1 VHEKLA
7 DHYPVLEPGDRLQF
21 IYIEFYIETHKQYNT
36 TYLIFQNYDAMKIP
50 MEKGEEYLTEKDAKD
65 ITTKAK
71 AIQEYEKINHPFPN
85 SKTHH

>member
-1 VHEKLA
+1 
-7 DHYPVLEPGDRLQF
+7 
-21 IYIEFYIETHKQYNT
+21 
-36 TYLIFQNYDAMKIP
+36 MKTP